1 MYLIHKF
8 QRFAELKEIKYSIR
22 VICVLKKI
30 VKMRVCANGE
40 EGDAREL
47 LNLHQHLHLLHHLHG
62 LNVQRNP
69 KEKNI

>member
-1 MYLIHKF
+1 MYLIRKF
-8 QRFAELKEIKYSIR
+8 QRFAELKEIRYSIH

-30 VKMRVCANGE
+30 VKSWVDANGE

-47 LNLHQHLHLLHHLHG
+47 LNLHQHNH
-62 LNVQRNP
+62 VQHNP